1 MAKSDVHPEAR
12 CLTCYGTGEVVDE
25 GGASVCP
32 DCLGQGGAPKG
43 EILEWR
49 LREIERAHLGQAHGC
64 EGDVRWLV
72 LELRRHREA
81 LVQVL
86 TRCQDVSDELPLAR
100 ELQHL
105 ANETL
110 GLYALEAADGSA

>member
-1 MAKSDVHPEAR
+1 MGKSDPNVR
-12 CLTCYGTGEVVDE
+12 CLTCYGTGEVVTE
-25 GGASVCP
+25 GGPSVCP

-49 LREIERAHLGQAHGC
+49 LREIERAHVGQTHGC
-64 EGDVRWLV
+64 EADVRWLV
-72 LELRRHREA
+72 VELRRHREA

-100 ELQHL
+100 ELQHV

-110 GLYALEAADGSA
+110 GLYRLEAADGSG